1 MLVEVTILDG
11 DDIRQPSNLS
21 IIVGSE
27 GASAGKTRLSVN
39 FFAAMV
45 LVSHQS
51 RYRSSV
57 VVLEFIGT
65 NLMGKSRFLRT
76 LLLAAVIV
84 GGVWALVH
92 RDQIRR
98 PADAFRLLSAQIGN
112 VFPAG
117 NDTVAYP
124 QPNDVAQ
131 NLNLPPNV
139 QPLGYPNYQN
149 GSAQLPNYSQSA
161 GGSANRPVLKPF
173 SAQQVA
179 NPQTGGV
186 IRLAVFKLN
195 EKAPYL
201 KSNEP
206 VQLVAEICRQY
217 DVVALQSINRN
228 DTTWIKRV
236 TDLMNQMGSV
246 GTQHQLVSG
255 QRRRSSYVAISDR
268 SHRSGQTQ
276 TVIIFNQQTVQLDHS
291 KWYVV
296 DDPDGMFKHDPMVA
310 WFRCLG
316 APAQEAFTFTLAC
329 LEIDNEQPAKELQ
342 QLGTL
347 MRAIRTDGRGED
359 DVILMGDFQ
368 ADDRGLDAIRHQ
380 AGLTWVLSNRFTN
393 VQQDRQFDNI
403 VFSETPTT
411 EFTGRGG
418 AINFMQKY
426 GLREVDG
433 SALAQRLPI
442 WAEFS
447 IYENGRNGQ
456 QPQIPGRI
464 AARPGI
470 DQPAGR

>member
-1 MLVEVTILDG
+1 
-11 DDIRQPSNLS
+11 
-21 IIVGSE
+21 
-27 GASAGKTRLSVN
+27 
-39 FFAAMV
+39 
-45 LVSHQS
+45 
-51 RYRSSV
+51 
-57 VVLEFIGT
+57 
-65 NLMGKSRFLRT
+65 MGKSRFLRT

-84 GGVWALVH
+84 GGIWALVH

-98 PADAFRLLSAQIGN
+98 PTDAFRLLRAQIGN
-112 VFPAG
+112 IFPAG
-117 NDTVAYP
+117 TDTVEYP
-124 QPNDVAQ
+124 QPDSLAQ
-131 NLNLPPNV
+131 NRDRPNI
-139 QPLGYPNYQN
+139 QSSGYPNYQRQ
-149 GSAQLPNYSQSA
+149 STQLPNYSQSA
-161 GGSANRPVLKPF
+161 FKPF
-173 SAQQVA
+173 NAQQVA

-186 IRLAVFKLN
+186 VRLAVFKLN

-201 KSNEP
+201 RSDEP
-206 VQLVAEICRQY
+206 VRLVAEICRQY
-217 DVVALQSINRN
+217 DVVTLQNISRT

-246 GTQHQLVSG
+246 GTQHQLLAG

-268 SHRSGQTQ
+268 SRRSGRTQ

-316 APAQEAFTFTLAC
+316 APAEQAFTFTLAC

-359 DVILMGDFQ
+359 DVIFVGDFQ
-368 ADDRGLDAIRHQ
+368 ADDRGLGAIRHQ
-380 AGLTWVLSNRFTN
+380 AGLSWVVSNRFTN

-418 AINFMQKY
+418 VINFIQKY
-426 GLREVDG
+426 GLQYADG
-433 SALAQRLPI
+433 LALAQRLPI

-447 IYENGRNGQ
+447 IYENGQNGQ

-464 AARPGI
+464 ATRSGA
-470 DQPAGR
+470 DHPADR

>member
-1 MLVEVTILDG
+1 
-11 DDIRQPSNLS
+11 
-21 IIVGSE
+21 
-27 GASAGKTRLSVN
+27 
-39 FFAAMV
+39 
-45 LVSHQS
+45 
-51 RYRSSV
+51 
-57 VVLEFIGT
+57 
-65 NLMGKSRFLRT
+65 MGKSRFLRT
-76 LLLAAVIV
+76 VLLAAVIV
-84 GGVWALVH
+84 GGIWALVH

-98 PADAFRLLSAQIGN
+98 PEDAFGLLRAQIGSF
-112 VFPAG
+112 FPAST
-117 NDTVAYP
+117 DIDAVYS
-124 QPNDVAQ
+124 QPNALAQ
-131 NLNLPPNV
+131 NRNQLPSV

-149 GSAQLPNYSQSA
+149 NYRNESAQLPNYSQSA
-161 GGSANRPVLKPF
+161 LGSANRPALNSF
-173 SAQQVA
+173 STQQVA

-186 IRLAVFKLN
+186 VRLAVFKLN

-201 KSNEP
+201 RSNEP

-217 DVVALQSINRN
+217 DVVALQNISRN

-246 GTQHQLVSG
+246 GTQHQLLAG

-268 SHRSGQTQ
+268 SRRSGQTQ
-276 TVIIFNQQTVQLDHS
+276 TVIIFNQQTIQLDQ

-296 DDPDGMFKHDPMVA
+296 DDPDGMFKHAPMVA

-316 APAQEAFTFTLAC
+316 APAEEAFTFTLAC

-380 AGLTWVLSNRFTN
+380 AGLNWVLSNRFTN

-418 AINFMQKY
+418 VINFMQKY
-426 GLREVDG
+426 GLRETDG

-464 AARPGI
+464 ATRSG
-470 DQPAGR
+470 AGQSADR